1 MERVTRTQITDYL
14 DTKSVMEAFALDR
27 GACGEA
33 NDAEEDVAAEAW
45 DTPEAE
51 LVDLLFWAT

>member
-1 MERVTRTQITDYL
+1 
-14 DTKSVMEAFALDR
+14 MEASASALDR

-51 LVDLLFWAT
+51 LVDLLFWET